1 MADDFAAAGGGI
13 HPGKPVIWPSGIKG
27 KTAGD
32 VASAQEAASNEP
44 VSQAEGKASIAASLV
59 SAQRSTVAR
68 QLTVSDLKAHLLSL
82 QIPDSEANVK
92 LASLMLKFGIEL
104 SRENFGRAMSLIEGS
119 DKAVNTQEAAL
130 VLILKGVDVP
140 KNVLGALA
148 SQFSENPA
156 MASQLLSAKE
166 SFSNLSAAIAA
177 NPTLLSSSVLNNV
190 SALISQFMN
199 MIDDLPK
206 KYKFT
211 SEGMPTIDREDLI
224 SDVRSM
230 KSLLEGLQAKA
241 MEKGGASNIDAE
253 SFSASLKSAINK
265 MNGLLDNLVSQTILS
280 QKGAKDNLGQENY
293 LYYQVPNSLVKPPST
308 VDIIIKQEQGKKNTI
323 DPKNTQ
329 LVIGLETKSLGK
341 MVVSLTVKDKNLKFI
356 FNTEFEE
363 VKKLVEEESMTL
375 KKALNDKD
383 FNVENLMV
391 KLSPSMT
398 MIKPY
403 LLPLL
408 GLEHLFRI
416 DTEA

>member
-1 MADDFAAAGGGI
+1 MAEDFAAAGGGI

-32 VASAQEAASNEP
+32 AAAAKGASSNEP
-44 VSQAEGKASIAASLV
+44 VSQTEAKASIASSLI
-59 SAQRSTVAR
+59 STQRATVAR
-68 QLTVSDLKAHLLSL
+68 QLTVSDLKAHLLSMQL
-82 QIPDSEANVK
+82 PDSDANVK

-104 SRENFGRAMSLIEGS
+104 SRENFGRAISLLDGT

-130 VLILKGVDVP
+130 VLILKGVDAP
-140 KNVLGALA
+140 KDALRALA
-148 SQFSENPA
+148 NQFSENPA
-156 MASQLLSAKE
+156 MASQLIAAKG
-166 SFSNLSAAIAA
+166 SFANLSAAIAA

-211 SEGMPTIDREDLI
+211 SEGMPSIDREDLLN
-224 SDVRSM
+224 DVRSM
-230 KSLLEGLQAKA
+230 KSLLEGLQQKG
-241 MEKGGASNIDAE
+241 MEKGGASNIESE
-253 SFSASLKSAINK
+253 SFSSSLMSTINK
-265 MNGLLDNLVSQTILS
+265 MNGLLDNLVAQTLLS
-280 QKGAKDNLGQENY
+280 QKGTKDKLGQENY

-308 VDIIIKQEQGKKNTI
+308 VDIIIKQEHGKNNTI

-329 LVIGLETKSLGK
+329 LVIGLETEKLGK

-356 FNTEFEE
+356 FNTEFED
-363 VKKLVEEESMTL
+363 VKKLVEEESITL

-383 FNVENLMV
+383 FNVENLVV
-391 KLSPSMT
+391 KLSPSMA

-408 GLEHLFRI
+408 GLEHLFKI